1 MSWVRRTAAEW
12 PFLLVLAVALVGV
25 AVIAF
30 LDRFRRGSVLFG
42 GSLALGGLL
51 RLLLPDRTA
60 GLLAVRAKPIDV
72 LTYIVLGVAVA
83 VLAAI
88 TPADAPA

>member
-1 MSWVRRTAAEW
+1 VRRTATEW
-12 PFLLVLAVALVGV
+12 PFVLVLTVALVGV

-30 LDRFRRGSVLFG
+30 LDRFRRGSVLLG

-60 GLLAVRAKPIDV
+60 GLLAVRAKPLDV
-72 LTYIVLGVAVA
+72 LTYITLGAAVA
-83 VLAAI
+83 VLAVV
-88 TPADAPA
+88 TPAGAPA